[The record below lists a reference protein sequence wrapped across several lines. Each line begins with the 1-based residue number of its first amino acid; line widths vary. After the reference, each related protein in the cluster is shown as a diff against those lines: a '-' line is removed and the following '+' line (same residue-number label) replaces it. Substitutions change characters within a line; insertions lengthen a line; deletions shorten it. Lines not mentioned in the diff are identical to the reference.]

1 MYVCSMS
8 LWFVGMYVHDV
19 TGDVERKKERH
30 LTDLRQWKNENE
42 SCLRWDLIS
51 VLQTDALPTR
61 QPS

>member
-8 LWFVGMYVHDV
+8 LCMYMMSQRC
-19 TGDVERKKERH
+19 RKKEERH

-42 SCLRWDLIS
+42 ICLRWDLNS
-51 VLQTDALPTR
+51 VLQTDALPAE